1 MKDNVQIKLQTS
13 RLIIRELLP
22 SDDAGIY
29 ELDSNPEV
37 HIYVGKN
44 PIVSIEQAQE
54 VIAFI
59 QQQYQ
64 DNGIGRWAV
73 IDKSNNAFIGWA
85 GLKLYQAEAN
95 AHSNFYELGY
105 RFIPSYWGKGYATE
119 ASKAILDY
127 GFNVMGLKE
136 IFAMTDINH
145 KASQH
150 VLEKC
155 GMSYIE
161 DFELDGEMAAWFKIT
176 KQKV

>member
-1 MKDNVQIKLQTS
+1 MKLQTE
-13 RLIIRELLP
+13 RLLLRELTP
-22 SDDAGIY
+22 SDDKGIF
-29 ELDSNPEV
+29 ELDSNPKV
-37 HIYVGKN
+37 HEYVGKN
-44 PIVSIEQAQE
+44 PIVNIEQARD

-59 QQQYQ
+59 QQQYV

-73 IDKSNNAFIGWA
+73 IDKKTKAFMGWA

-95 AHSNFYELGY
+95 GHSNFYELGY
-105 RFIPSYWGKGYATE
+105 RFMPKYWGKGYATE

-161 DFELDGEMAAWFKIT
+161 DFDLDGEVCAWFGI
-176 KQKV
+176 QK